1 MRRRNG
7 SAYNNLLGSGSGA
20 RNRPIAPGESGPCCQ
35 DSPIA
40 LPPIKS
46 DQPQSRV
53 ELVEVA
59 ARGALAKSYAAEKTG
74 VNAILKA
81 LVIFAAA
88 DP

>member
-1 MRRRNG
+1 M
-7 SAYNNLLGSGSGA
+7 
-20 RNRPIAPGESGPCCQ
+20 
-35 DSPIA
+35 
-40 LPPIKS
+40 S
-46 DQPQSRV
+46 DQPQSLV
-53 ELVEVA
+53 ELVEAA